1 MNWKRCGRKRSW
13 ANLKV
18 LSRNLPGNT
27 EENLEENE
35 SR

>member
-13 ANLKV
+13 PNFEA

-27 EENLEENE
+27 EENLEEN
-35 SR
+35 